1 MTTIGIQR
9 TATAEE
15 LKDFNSIN
23 HPDNITLFLKKLST
37 EQQKYQKLHK
47 PYDEACARL
56 DYERE
61 IQRVTREIQTGGN
74 TKESKF
80 NDIDLDKYGE
90 DNWFEFIDETPVTE
104 DKLLDGMRQTV
115 KTGVYRNYKCKA
127 RNHGFSIFLSND
139 DIAAEKPK
147 KVDKADKIE
156 KEKE

>member
-23 HPDNITLFLKKLST
+23 HPDNITLFLKKVSV

-115 KTGVYRNYKCKA
+115 KTGIYRNYKCKI

-147 KVDKADKIE
+147 KADKIE

>member
-9 TATAEE
+9 PATTEE
-15 LKDFNSIN
+15 LKEFRDINS
-23 HPDNITLFLKKLST
+23 PDNITLFLTKISV

-61 IQRVTREIQTGGN
+61 IQRVATEIRAGGID
-74 TKESKF
+74 TKEAKF

-90 DNWFEFIDETPVTE
+90 DDWFEFIDETPVTE

-115 KTGVYRNYKCKA
+115 KTGIYRNYKCKI
-127 RNHGFSIFLSND
+127 RNHGFSIFLSNE
-139 DIAAEKPK
+139 DIAAEKPEVK
-147 KVDKADKIE
+147 
-156 KEKE
+156 KEKK